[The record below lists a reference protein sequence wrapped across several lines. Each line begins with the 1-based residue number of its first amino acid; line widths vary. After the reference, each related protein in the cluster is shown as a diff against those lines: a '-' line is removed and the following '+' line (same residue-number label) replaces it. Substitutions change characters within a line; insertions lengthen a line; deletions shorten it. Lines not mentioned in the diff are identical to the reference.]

1 MGKKSDIEQLTN
13 LMSKALRHK
22 IGSIVN
28 ENEIYAAKYARDAE
42 NIMKEAEKVIDRQN
56 WNKHDRKKLK
66 EKLRKKLE
74 RELEEKDFLDNKKFE
89 IMDKEINKALHD
101 FSID

>member
-1 MGKKSDIEQLTN
+1 MGKKDDTEQLTN

-28 ENEIYAAKYARDAE
+28 EDEIYAAKYAKDAE
-42 NIMKEAEKVIDRQN
+42 NIMKEAEKIINRQN
-56 WNKHDRKKLK
+56 WNNYDKEKIK

-74 RELEEKDFLDNKKFE
+74 KELAEKDFLDNKKFALIDE
-89 IMDKEINKALHD
+89 EINKALHAFD
-101 FSID
+101 FD